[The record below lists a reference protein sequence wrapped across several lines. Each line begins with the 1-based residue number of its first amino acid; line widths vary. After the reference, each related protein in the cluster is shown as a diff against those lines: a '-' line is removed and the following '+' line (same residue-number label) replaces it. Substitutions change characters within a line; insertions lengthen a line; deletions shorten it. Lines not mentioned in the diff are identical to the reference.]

1 MSCSLG
7 RNRHQ
12 EEAVSLG
19 LQGQHAYT
27 ITKVASTL
35 KVESKTNFH
44 RFVKVVKLQSRR
56 FRGAIP
62 LIRYL
67 LLICF
72 LFILLIGL
80 MMSSTAILDF
90 KVPKLDLFH

>member
-1 MSCSLG
+1 M
-7 RNRHQ
+7 
-12 EEAVSLG
+12 SLG

-35 KVESKTNFH
+35 KVEFKTNFH
-44 RFVKVVKLQSRR
+44 RIVKVVKLQSRR

-67 LLICF
+67 FSQSFAC
-72 LFILLIGL
+72 IGL
-80 MMSSTAILDF
+80 IRFIRSSTAIFELR
-90 KVPKLDLFH
+90 VPKLDWLHWKTL